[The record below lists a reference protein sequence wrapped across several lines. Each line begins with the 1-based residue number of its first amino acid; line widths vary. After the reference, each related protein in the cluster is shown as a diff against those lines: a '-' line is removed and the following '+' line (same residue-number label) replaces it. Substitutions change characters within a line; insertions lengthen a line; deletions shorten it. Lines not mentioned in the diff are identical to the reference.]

1 MIGYVKMRKREA
13 IFNLVTDERILI
25 LVVGV
30 AILWRC
36 ILSSDETISFWE
48 CVCSGIT
55 IFIMGWVP
63 FVYLYSMCQKPTAW
77 PVTEKIYQG
86 IAVSLLVL
94 NIYVTI
100 YYVMRWLGV
109 LHEEVYVPLDF
120 VFSDVRYLML
130 VLYYCAVLW
139 TTRYLKAMR
148 DNYRLLIK
156 EKPKSHEMRCMKR
169 YVLWVLMHERTLT
182 VIVGAAILWRI
193 AISLDHT
200 ITIKESTVSCV
211 TLLILGWFL
220 FGYIGALSV
229 KAKHKIELTRVIQG
243 IAFGLMAIN
252 IYSIFYYAMRWYV
265 SVIGLRAVAETYVP
279 ADLFFRDIR
288 YIMLVI
294 FYCTAIV
301 LSKFLEKAY
310 TDYTV
315 PISKSVNSNGQYTLV
330 VK

>member
-1 MIGYVKMRKREA
+1 MRKREA
-13 IFNLVTDERILI
+13 IFKLVTDERILI
-25 LVVGV
+25 LIVGI

-36 ILSSDETISFWE
+36 VLSADETISFCE
-48 CVCSGIT
+48 SVCSGIT
-55 IFIMGWVP
+55 ISIMGWVI
-63 FVYLYSMCQKPTAW
+63 FGYLYSMCQKPTDW
-77 PVTEKIYQG
+77 PVTENIYQG

-94 NIYVTI
+94 NIYVAI
-100 YYVMRWLGV
+100 YYGMRWFGI

-120 VFSDVRYLML
+120 VFSDVRYLMI

-139 TTRYLKAMR
+139 TTRYLKGMR
-148 DNYRLLIK
+148 NNYRLLIK
-156 EKPKSHEMRCMKR
+156 ERPKRHDTTCMKR
-169 YVLWVLMHERTLT
+169 YVLWVIMHERTLT
-182 VIVGAAILWRI
+182 VIVVAAILWRI
-193 AISLDHT
+193 AICVDHT
-200 ITIKESTVSCV
+200 ITIRESTVSCV

-229 KAKHKIELTRVIQG
+229 KAKRKIELTRVIQG

-252 IYSIFYYAMRWYV
+252 IYAIFYYGMRWYV
-265 SVIGLRAVAETYVP
+265 SVIELRDVAETYVP
-279 ADLFFRDIR
+279 VDLLFRNIR

-315 PISKSVNSNGQYTLV
+315 PINKSANLND
-330 VK
+330 